1 MCLTVPLVSWEKD
14 PDSYRLLN
22 SRGTWSFKGIINL
35 NGKSMMWGQL
45 AASPTQTPHPERYS
59 WSWKGQ
65 HCPSRAR
72 GCREGK
78 ESYLKGLIFWIY
90 RHTNVFLSYPYK
102 YQEICAPFLLIHP
115 LEFQLVL
122 SLNYRESSAVTLH
135 NNSAILAITGRQ
147 T

>member
-1 MCLTVPLVSWEKD
+1 MGDLHGYYLTFSI
-14 PDSYRLLN
+14 YCFQYN
-22 SRGTWSFKGIINL
+22 GFKTYSDAG
-35 NGKSMMWGQL
+35 GRWGQL

>member
-1 MCLTVPLVSWEKD
+1 MGAAGCKPHT
-14 PDSYRLLN
+14 N
-22 SRGTWSFKGIINL
+22 S
-35 NGKSMMWGQL
+35 
-45 AASPTQTPHPERYS
+45 
-59 WSWKGQ
+59 
-65 HCPSRAR
+65 PSREIFLELERPALPKQGKGMQR
-72 GCREGK
+72 REGVLFK
-78 ESYLKGLIFWIY
+78 RSYFWIC